1 MPQKKKWS
9 LLWFVDSSMPLA
21 WMMNKEQNLF
31 LLLDW
36 VWVRRG
42 SECLYHHATLLHL
55 LMPEP
60 LGGQQ
65 SCKKTATSP
74 SNPSPHKPLPQ
85 MRWWGELIGLKAC
98 HHSSKQL
105 TMLML
110 FVGLL
115 MLRRVVDSIWKYD
128 SNVSSAT
135 GENCLL
141 QSTCLHYK
149 VNKNTILHLL

>member
-1 MPQKKKWS
+1 MPQKIKQS
-9 LLWFVDSSMPLA
+9 LLLLWFVDSSMPLELEWWTRNNISFCYWIEYGCIGDHNA
-21 WMMNKEQNLF
+21 
-31 LLLDW
+31 
-36 VWVRRG
+36 
-42 SECLYHHATLLHL
+42 YHHAAILHL

-85 MRWWGELIGLKAC
+85 MRRRGELIGLKAC
-98 HHSSKQL
+98 QHRSKQL

-115 MLRRVVDSIWKYD
+115 MLRRVVDPTWKF
-128 SNVSSAT
+128 SHRRELFV
-135 GENCLL
+135 
-141 QSTCLHYK
+141 QRTCLHYK
-149 VNKNTILHLL
+149 VN